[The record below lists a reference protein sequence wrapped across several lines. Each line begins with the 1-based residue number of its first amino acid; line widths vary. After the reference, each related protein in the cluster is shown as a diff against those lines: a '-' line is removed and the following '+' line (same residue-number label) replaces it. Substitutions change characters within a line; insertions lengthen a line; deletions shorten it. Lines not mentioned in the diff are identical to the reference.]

1 LKGLNGDSW
10 LFQPASGVIRE
21 TKRIQSLTISNVGVM
36 WMLGY
41 EVYPEGVFNE
51 ESWNKLRNWFGKLN
65 LKFKESTQ

>member
-1 LKGLNGDSW
+1 MRNLPKKYKIMAFNIKSD
-10 LFQPASGVIRE
+10 I
-21 TKRIQSLTISNVGVM
+21 KRPSNMENVGVM

-41 EVYPEGVFNE
+41 EVYPEGVFTE